1 MGIKNSFVKKGTRKM
16 KYTTQQIKNWDVS
29 SSVDGK
35 TWIPARPELFWSFK
49 RIKYAWLVLIGKLDV
64 LDWK

>member
-1 MGIKNSFVKKGTRKM
+1 M

-35 TWIPARPELFWSFK
+35 TWIPARPKLFWSFK
-49 RIKYAWLVLIGKLDV
+49 RIKYAWLVLIGKLDA